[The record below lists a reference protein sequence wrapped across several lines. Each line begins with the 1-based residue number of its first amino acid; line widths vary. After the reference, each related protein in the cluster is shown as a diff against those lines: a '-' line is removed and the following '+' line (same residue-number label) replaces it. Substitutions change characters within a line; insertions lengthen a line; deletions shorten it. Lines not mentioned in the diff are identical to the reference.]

1 MKSNEKFWA
10 VLSSLEID
18 KIPEGKEEKMKS
30 DEKLVIQIEK
40 SETLGDYI
48 QKCRQQ
54 YGWTQ
59 EELGWRTGITREH
72 VGRIERGK
80 CVPSVQTL
88 YDLEKALNLPECSL
102 VKRVNGQAEADVS
115 QESEEKEQ
123 VGRACR
129 ELELA
134 LAANLTKSNLRKA
147 SDAISTIAKMLNDT
161 EMFSNK
167 K

>member
-1 MKSNEKFWA
+1 MKSN
-10 VLSSLEID
+10 
-18 KIPEGKEEKMKS
+18 
-30 DEKLVIQIEK
+30 EKLVIQIEK
-40 SETLGDYI
+40 NETLGDFI

-72 VGRIERGK
+72 VGRIERDK

-102 VKRVNGQAEADVS
+102 VKRVNGQAEANVS
-115 QESEEKEQ
+115 QDSEEKEQ

-129 ELELA
+129 ELEYA

>member
-1 MKSNEKFWA
+1 
-10 VLSSLEID
+10 
-18 KIPEGKEEKMKS
+18 MKS
-30 DEKLVIQIEK
+30 DKKLVIQTK
-40 SETLGDYI
+40 KNETLGDFI

-80 CVPSVQTL
+80 CIPSVQTL

-102 VKRVNGQAEADVS
+102 VRRVKGQAEEDIS
-115 QESEEKEQ
+115 QGSEEKEQ

-147 SDAISTIAKMLNDT
+147 SDAISTIAEMLNDT
-161 EMFSNK
+161 EMSSNK